1 MTAVLE
7 DVRHLPDAD
16 LIGAYRAADD
26 VLAEAILSEAARR
39 DRADRM
45 AKARRALDAIRHDA
59 ECAVHAQYLAASE
72 WTRGRLLSRAGAAA
86 GIAERDLWRMPADR
100 VARFGSEEVTDFFF
114 FIEPRITVAGYVHA
128 RAAESRAARA
138 EVLDQAE
145 AIASDHVTGE
155 DTTNH
160 EHDQHAEDR
169 PRLAQHV
176 AGAFR
181 FESPASEAPEAG
193 GRGTVQRRGRGDV
206 ADASGQ
212 AAGRT
217 GRPGG
222 AVRELLR
229 VTAPVVNGRQLTAA
243 ALDGRK
249 LTLAWIPIN

>member
-45 AKARRALDAIRHDA
+45 AKARRALDAIRHEA

-72 WTRGRLLSRAGAAA
+72 WTRGRLLSRAGVAA
-86 GIAERDLWRMPADR
+86 GIAERDLWRLPADR
-100 VARFGSEEVTDFFF
+100 AARFFSEELGDYFF
-114 FIEPRITVAGYVHA
+114 FIEPRLTVAAYVHA

-155 DTTNH
+155 DTTSH

-176 AGAFR
+176 ASAFR
-181 FESPASEAPEAG
+181 HVAPAAEAPEAG
-193 GRGTVQRRGRGDV
+193 TWRPVLRGGRGTD
-206 ADASGQ
+206 ADACGQ
-212 AAGRT
+212 AAGRA

-222 AVRELLR
+222 AVRLR
-229 VTAPVVNGRQLTAA
+229 VTAPVVNGRQLMPV
-243 ALDGRK
+243 ALDGRR
-249 LTLAWIPIN
+249 LTLAWIAVN